1 MKTSHVLNCTVS
13 RINKRVFKKGVLLP
27 SFVVGVTYCQCTKV
41 TLRYYIL
48 VVLETISDI
57 LG

>member
-13 RINKRVFKKGVLLP
+13 RINKRVFKKSVLLP
-27 SFVVGVTYCQCTKV
+27 SFVVGVTYCQCIKV